1 MYDQIGLLD
10 NQRDSSNLFFE
21 NNLQKTVVIN
31 TDGEVIFYPHFFSIQ
46 ESECLFSDLYSSV
59 KWKQDTIHFYGK
71 KIPLPRLTGWY
82 GDEGKSYTYSG
93 IEQHPDPWTPTLK
106 LIKSK
111 AEEISEVTFNSV
123 LLNLYRDGKDS
134 VSWHSD
140 DEPEL
145 GENPIIASISFGATR
160 RFSLKH
166 KISKDYKI
174 DINLLNG
181 SLLLMKGETQH
192 CWQHQIPK
200 TSKFVEPR
208 INLTFRVIQPF

>member
-1 MYDQIGLLD
+1 M
-10 NQRDSSNLFFE
+10 
-21 NNLQKTVVIN
+21 
-31 TDGEVIFYPHFFSIQ
+31 
-46 ESECLFSDLYSSV
+46 
-59 KWKQDTIHFYGK
+59 
-71 KIPLPRLTGWY
+71 
-82 GDEGKSYTYSG
+82 
-93 IEQHPDPWTPTLK
+93 TPTLK

-111 AEEISEVTFNSV
+111 AEQISEVSFNSV

-208 INLTFRVIQPF
+208 INLTFRVIKPV